1 MIIFKAKHE
10 QVIIL
15 YEEKIKY
22 DEQIIR
28 YEEKILNI
36 VDIWLYR
43 INNRKCISWTNGSTS
58 CK

>member
-36 VDIWLYR
+36 VDI
-43 INNRKCISWTNGSTS
+43 
-58 CK
+58 